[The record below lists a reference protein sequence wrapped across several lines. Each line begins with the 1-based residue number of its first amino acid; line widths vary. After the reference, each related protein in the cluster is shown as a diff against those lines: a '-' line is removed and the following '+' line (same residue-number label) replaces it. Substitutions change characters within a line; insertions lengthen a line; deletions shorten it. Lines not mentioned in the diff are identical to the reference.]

1 VSTTAPTTAAG
12 TPLQQAV
19 AAHAP
24 ALAAIHAASFPP
36 AEQWGQNVMELQLG
50 LLGAF
55 GLIEP
60 SGGMVLARTAAD
72 EAEILT
78 IAVLPNRRRGGLGGV
93 LLRAAMASAA
103 ARGAR
108 TMFLEVAVANT
119 AAQALYARHGFTQVG
134 QRRRYYPDGG
144 DALVLRADLPAMN
157 AEKG

>member
-1 VSTTAPTTAAG
+1 MSTAATQATAD

-55 GLIEP
+55 GLIHP

-78 IAVLPNRRRGGLGGV
+78 IAVLPEQRRGGLGGV
-93 LLRAAMASAA
+93 LLRAAMASAVS
-103 ARGAR
+103 RGAR
-108 TMFLEVAVANT
+108 TMFLEVAIDNT

-134 QRRRYYPDGG
+134 HRRRYYPDGG
-144 DALVLRADLPAMN
+144 DALVLRADLPGPN